1 MVAVMAGEVFLIV
14 AGGIYCSVLDACGRY
29 TTCVERKN
37 AAAALEQRGSQPDL
51 RRTAGIA

>member
-1 MVAVMAGEVFLIV
+1 MAGEVFLIV